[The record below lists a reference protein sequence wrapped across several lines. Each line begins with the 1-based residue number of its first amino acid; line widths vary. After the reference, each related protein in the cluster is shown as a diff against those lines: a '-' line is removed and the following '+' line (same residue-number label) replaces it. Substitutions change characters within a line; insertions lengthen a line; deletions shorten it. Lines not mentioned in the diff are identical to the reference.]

1 MRIEIIS
8 IGDELL
14 IGQTVNSNAAWMGHE
29 LTLQGFIITAV
40 TTVGDRSDDIIR
52 AIDIAFGRADI
63 LLLTGGV
70 GPTND
75 DITKHTLCQYFH
87 TALEFNDEVLQNIES
102 VFLKRNIQLNQLTR
116 KQAYVPASAT
126 VIQNKV
132 GTAPI
137 LWFNKEEKVLVSMP
151 GVPFEMKTA
160 MRDDIIPRLQ
170 AQFLV
175 KQYLRRTYLVSDI
188 TESALATRLAEFE
201 TLLPAGFSLAYLPSF
216 GFIRLRLSVW
226 GEEHKQEMKQLGHK
240 LKQLLGDEFVA
251 RSEKTTE
258 ALLGEKLRKQ
268 NLTVATAESC
278 TGGYIAHRITAVP
291 GASDYFEGSIVSY
304 ANRINEE
311 LLNVEKSSSE
321 KIGVVSREVVEQ
333 MAMNVARKLKTGCS
347 IAVSGIMGP
356 EGGTREKPVGTV
368 WICTLYENELFSREY
383 RVGSSREE
391 NIERTA
397 NLAILQ
403 LLKMLVRKGAG
414 QIEVKPQ

>member
-1 MRIEIIS
+1 MRVEIIS

-14 IGQTVNSNAAWMGHE
+14 IGQTVNSNAAWMGRE

-75 DITKHTLCQYFH
+75 DITKHTLCRYFH
-87 TALEFNDEVLQNIES
+87 TALKFNDEVLQNIES

-151 GVPFEMKTA
+151 GVPFEMKTT
-160 MRDDIIPRLQ
+160 MHDDIIPRLQ

-175 KQYLRRTYLVSDI
+175 KQYLRRTYLVCGI

-226 GEEHKQEMKQLGHK
+226 GEEHKQEMKQLGRK

-251 RSEKTTE
+251 RSEKTAE

-304 ANRINEE
+304 DNRIKEE
-311 LLNVEKSSSE
+311 LLDVDKSSIE
-321 KIGVVSREVVEQ
+321 KFGVVSSEVVEQ
-333 MAMNVARKLKTGCS
+333 MAVNVARKLKTGCS

-356 EGGTREKPVGTV
+356 EGGTKEKPVGTV
-368 WICTLYENELFSREY
+368 WICTLYENELLSREY

-414 QIEVKPQ
+414 